1 MIHIRHRT
9 SHDLIA
15 DVSDEQTPNWFIGL
29 DGSTYGKDQWELAPP
44 PGQWQDITSQ
54 VVLEVK
60 DAPAQGRVNLYFNA
74 AGTHETRIGYIQ
86 FKGPYRLAQ
95 GADGLFRVEQRKGT
109 NAE

>member
-9 SHDLIA
+9 DHDLVFE
-15 DVSDEQTPNWFIGL
+15 VSDDQTPKWFIGL
-29 DGSTYGKDQWELAPP
+29 AGATYSKDQWELAPP
-44 PGQWQDITSQ
+44 PGEWQDITGQ

-74 AGTHETRIGYIQ
+74 AGTHDVRIGYIQ

-95 GADGLFRVEQRKGT
+95 GVDGLLRVERRKDDD
-109 NAE
+109 AE